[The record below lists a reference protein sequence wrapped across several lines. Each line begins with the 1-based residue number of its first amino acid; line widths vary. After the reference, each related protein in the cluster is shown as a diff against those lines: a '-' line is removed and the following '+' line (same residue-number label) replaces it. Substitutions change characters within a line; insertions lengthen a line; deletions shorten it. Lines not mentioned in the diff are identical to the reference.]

1 MLIEIQFQ
9 KDVPMTMAATLI
21 KAFRDHVALFS
32 AVDKV
37 KVNFEDGEYER
48 LMATE
53 NAPRK

>member
-48 LMATE
+48 LMAVE